1 LSLLPTRRPLAWN
14 SSLNT
19 ALILGIAILAGLLL
33 IQLSPLQGVVLVG
46 LLTVLIGAL
55 IEPIVGMAA
64 ALLLGPLKAYLSA
77 EVPQIPAQIGHL
89 FVALALGSWLA
100 RRLSK
105 RDLRLHWS
113 PLVLPLLIFLGAT
126 LVSLWNA
133 TGVVA
138 FGVPELIKWVEIALL
153 FTFISHHL
161 SAREE
166 APSGASARRASRR
179 LRWLVIA
186 VLGGGLFQAGVGI
199 WQFALRG
206 EGPEHFAI
214 LNGDFFRAYGTFEQP
229 NPYGGYLGITT
240 ALALGVVTNG
250 IRGRLINWYA
260 GVSGREEATRRTA
273 SLSDRWTGGL
283 PIYLFAGSAALAMLT
298 ALGASWSRGAWLGF
312 AAAMLAV
319 TAALPRKAGWGMIL
333 VALLVVGG
341 LVLYSSGQLP
351 ISFTARLTS
360 FAQDIRLEDVRG
372 VPINDANYAVIER
385 LAHWQ
390 AALSMFRH
398 NLWSGI
404 GFGCY
409 EAAYSRFALIN
420 WPMALGHAHNYY
432 LNLVAETGLIGLSA
446 YGLLWGVIFWQ
457 TWRATR
463 RAQGFMRG
471 VALGL
476 LGVWTHISVHHL
488 LDNLYVNNVHLQI
501 GVLLGILA
509 FIIQQTSETTL
520 IYDQQA

>member
-1 LSLLPTRRPLAWN
+1 MSLLPSRRPLAWN
-14 SSLNT
+14 GPLSTTLT
-19 ALILGIAILAGLLL
+19 LGIAILAGLLL
-33 IQLSPLQGVVLVG
+33 TQLSPFQGVVLVG
-46 LLTVLIGAL
+46 LLAVLIGAL
-55 IEPIVGMAA
+55 IEPIVAIAA
-64 ALLLGPLKAYLSA
+64 ALFLGPLKAYLST

-89 FVALALGSWLA
+89 FIALALGSWLA

-105 RDLRLHWS
+105 RDVRLRWS
-113 PLVLPLLIFLGAT
+113 PLALPLLIFVAAIL
-126 LVSLWNA
+126 LSLWNA

-153 FTFISHHL
+153 FIFISHHL
-161 SAREE
+161 PVGEE
-166 APSGASARRASRR
+166 APSGTAGALRASRR
-179 LRWLVIA
+179 LRWLVLA
-186 VLGGGLFQAGVGI
+186 VLGVGLFQASVGI
-199 WQFALRG
+199 WQFALHG

-250 IRGRLINWYA
+250 IRGRLVNWYA
-260 GVSGREEATRRTA
+260 GVSEREKAARRTA
-273 SLSDRWTGGL
+273 SLPL
-283 PIYLFAGSAALAMLT
+283 YLFAGSAALAMLI

-312 AAAMLAV
+312 AAAMLAM
-319 TAALPRKAGWGMIL
+319 TAALPRKTGWGVIL
-333 VALLVVGG
+333 VALLVLGG
-341 LVLYSSGQLP
+341 LVLYSSGRLP
-351 ISFTARLTS
+351 TSFTARLTS
-360 FAQDIRLEDVRG
+360 FVQDIRLEDVRG

-390 AALSMFRH
+390 AALSMFRY

-432 LNLVAETGLIGLSA
+432 LNLAAETGLIGLSA
-446 YGLLWGVIFWQ
+446 YGLLWSVILWQ

-463 RAQGFMRG
+463 RARGFMRG

-476 LGVWTHISVHHL
+476 LGAWTHISVHHL

-520 IYDQQA
+520 IYDRQA